1 MYEAGSE
8 QINCNGAVIA
18 LPSLEVVKAG
28 KCRVL
33 YSKKKD
39 SLTSS
44 LLAPTMPTDA
54 NIDWL
59 LHIYFTR
66 REFERCRRLIA
77 RELNRHLNAEYLYF
91 VKVSEFSNRLTIRF
105 VCQV

>member
-33 YSKKKD
+33 YSKKKV
-39 SLTSS
+39 L
-44 LLAPTMPTDA
+44 
-54 NIDWL
+54 
-59 LHIYFTR
+59 
-66 REFERCRRLIA
+66 
-77 RELNRHLNAEYLYF
+77 
-91 VKVSEFSNRLTIRF
+91 
-105 VCQV
+105 

>member
-1 MYEAGSE
+1 
-8 QINCNGAVIA
+8 
-18 LPSLEVVKAG
+18 
-28 KCRVL
+28 
-33 YSKKKD
+33 
-39 SLTSS
+39 
-44 LLAPTMPTDA
+44 MPTDA

-91 VKVSEFSNRLTIRF
+91 IKVSEFSNRLTIRF
-105 VCQV
+105 

>member
-1 MYEAGSE
+1 
-8 QINCNGAVIA
+8 
-18 LPSLEVVKAG
+18 
-28 KCRVL
+28 
-33 YSKKKD
+33 
-39 SLTSS
+39 
-44 LLAPTMPTDA
+44 MPTDA

-91 VKVSEFSNRLTIRF
+91 VKVSEFSNRFWPFDSPFPIPLSSQGLIDREDGNNIEALRNLQKALELNSRNIETYKEIGRTL
-105 VCQV
+105 